1 MKNNDASSSMTR
13 FGEIDVMKGI
23 AITLVVLGHV
33 LAWFYADF
41 LERFETMSYNEVVLW
56 KYIYSFHMPLFMFVS
71 GFVAFNPAKK
81 YQIDK
86 VGKRCL
92 SYLIPLLIFGLLCS
106 LYREEFNA
114 GNIVGQYWYFK
125 TLSIFLLILYGLE
138 VALGK
143 IKINRTFSD
152 ILIAILF
159 SIITIC
165 LSMGCKRCGGALN
178 LIVDSS
184 HLDWNFFYFILGWY
198 LRREEKLYRLCKH
211 DICFVLCFILM
222 IVHVVYPK
230 NVYIVFPIAAIIF
243 TLHISDNLA
252 KGKMKAFIVNLG
264 KRTKDIYILHFF
276 FMLKVPDIGLYFA
289 KIAPLGIAPSLV
301 LQALAGIPTCL
312 VITFLC
318 YKIGFLLNRNKYISR
333 YFFGYL

>member
-1 MKNNDASSSMTR
+1 
-13 FGEIDVMKGI
+13 
-23 AITLVVLGHV
+23 
-33 LAWFYADF
+33 
-41 LERFETMSYNEVVLW
+41 
-56 KYIYSFHMPLFMFVS
+56 MF
-71 GFVAFNPAKK
+71 K
-81 YQIDK
+81 
-86 VGKRCL
+86 
-92 SYLIPLLIFGLLCS
+92 
-106 LYREEFNA
+106 
-114 GNIVGQYWYFK
+114 
-125 TLSIFLLILYGLE
+125 YGLQE
-138 VALGK
+138 
-143 IKINRTFSD
+143 
-152 ILIAILF
+152 
-159 SIITIC
+159 
-165 LSMGCKRCGGALN
+165 MWGGALN